1 MKKQLKRGQFME
13 KTLKLIENI
22 GKRTVIC
29 TCALIVCILLVF
41 VFYILLRTIENKKTD
56 IIFAILAFT
65 SLAGVIVCFV
75 LLNKPLKTFAY
86 ISDIIS
92 GEEAQEKYE
101 AILEEYPD
109 TIIINVSDEDSVDE
123 ESLSFGFFIDKKGNT
138 YIRKDYETIES
149 VEYQNRIENAKEIL
163 E

>member
-1 MKKQLKRGQFME
+1 M
-13 KTLKLIENI
+13 
-22 GKRTVIC
+22 
-29 TCALIVCILLVF
+29 
-41 VFYILLRTIENKKTD
+41 
-56 IIFAILAFT
+56 
-65 SLAGVIVCFV
+65 IVCFA
-75 LLNKPLKTFAY
+75 LLTKPLKTFAY

-123 ESLSFGFFIDKKGNT
+123 ENLSFGFFIDKKGNT